1 MNEAVILISPGWKIN
16 KMKTK
21 SMFRVFS
28 LKALI
33 AIVCITVGFAGVT
46 KCNAQ
51 SIVGKWHR
59 TGATKFR
66 IDKATGK
73 ETPLFTAEQQKQ
85 YDQATDANE
94 CNELLEFKSN
104 NTYVSKVSA
113 KGVEPT
119 ERTEKYSLTGNN
131 LDMNIPLVLN
141 EKTTITIK
149 LLDTT
154 TMIWDL
160 VFMNK
165 LTRITY
171 KRI

>member
-1 MNEAVILISPGWKIN
+1 
-16 KMKTK
+16 MKTK
-21 SMFRVFS
+21 THKTFASKVM
-28 LKALI
+28 LI
-33 AIVCITVGFAGVT
+33 LICIIVGFSGFN
-46 KCNAQ
+46 KCEAQ

-59 TGATKFR
+59 TGTTQFR

-85 YDQATDANE
+85 YDQASNE
-94 CNELLEFKSN
+94 NEYNEQLEFKSN
-104 NTYVSKVSA
+104 NTYVSKIST
-113 KGVEPT
+113 KGSEPI
-119 ERTEKYSLTGNN
+119 EHTEKYSLTGNI
-131 LDMNIPLVLN
+131 LDLNIPLVHN

-149 LLDTT
+149 SLDAT

-171 KRI
+171 RRI

>member
-1 MNEAVILISPGWKIN
+1 
-16 KMKTK
+16 
-21 SMFRVFS
+21 
-28 LKALI
+28 
-33 AIVCITVGFAGVT
+33 
-46 KCNAQ
+46 
-51 SIVGKWHR
+51 
-59 TGATKFR
+59 
-66 IDKATGK
+66 
-73 ETPLFTAEQQKQ
+73 
-85 YDQATDANE
+85 
-94 CNELLEFKSN
+94 
-104 NTYVSKVSA
+104 VSA
-113 KGVEPT
+113 KGIEPT

-149 LLDTT
+149 SLDTT

>member
-1 MNEAVILISPGWKIN
+1 
-16 KMKTK
+16 MKTK
-21 SMFRVFS
+21 THKTFASKVM
-28 LKALI
+28 LI
-33 AIVCITVGFAGVT
+33 LICIIVGFSGFK
-46 KCNAQ
+46 KCDAQ

-59 TGATKFR
+59 TGTTQFR

-85 YDQATDANE
+85 YDQATNE
-94 CNELLEFKSN
+94 NEYDEQLEFKSN

-113 KGVEPT
+113 KGLEPT
-119 ERTEKYSLTGNN
+119 EHTEKYSLTGNI
-131 LDMNIPLVLN
+131 LDMNIPLVHN

-149 LLDTT
+149 SLDAT

-171 KRI
+171 RRI

>member
-1 MNEAVILISPGWKIN
+1 
-16 KMKTK
+16 MKTRTQK
-21 SMFRVFS
+21 DSI
-28 LKALI
+28 LKALLI
-33 AIVCITVGFAGVT
+33 ISGITFGFASLNN
-46 KCNAQ
+46 CDAQ

-59 TGATKFR
+59 TGTTQFR

-85 YDQATDANE
+85 YDQASDANE
-94 CNELLEFKSN
+94 YNEQLEFKSN

-113 KGVEPT
+113 KGSEPT
-119 ERTEKYSLTGNN
+119 EHTEKYSITGNI
-131 LDMNIPLVLN
+131 LDMNIQLVHN

-149 LLDTT
+149 SLDAT

>member
-1 MNEAVILISPGWKIN
+1 
-16 KMKTK
+16 MKTK

-28 LKALI
+28 LKALV
-33 AIVCITVGFAGVT
+33 AIVCITVGFAGFT

-59 TGATKFR
+59 TGATNFR

-85 YDQATDANE
+85 YDQATDENE
-94 CNELLEFKSN
+94 YNELLEFKSN

-113 KGVEPT
+113 KGKEPT
-119 ERTEKYSLTGNN
+119 EHTEKYSLSGNK
-131 LDMNIPLVLN
+131 LDMNIPPVHN

-149 LLDTT
+149 SIDAT

-160 VFMNK
+160 MFMGE
-165 LTRITY
+165 LTEVIYTRN
-171 KRI
+171 

>member
-1 MNEAVILISPGWKIN
+1 
-16 KMKTK
+16 MKTK
-21 SMFRVFS
+21 SIFTAFT
-28 LKALI
+28 LN
-33 AIVCITVGFAGVT
+33 AIVIIACITVGFSSFT

-51 SIVGKWHR
+51 SIVGKWQR
-59 TGATKFR
+59 TGTAKYR

-73 ETPLFTAEQQKQ
+73 EAPLFTAEQQKQ
-85 YDQATDANE
+85 YDQATAANE
-94 CNELLEFKSN
+94 YNELLEFKSN

-119 ERTEKYSLTGNN
+119 ERTEKYTLTGNN
-131 LDMNIPLVLN
+131 LDMNIPLVFN

-149 LLDTT
+149 SLDNT

>member
-1 MNEAVILISPGWKIN
+1 MKI
-16 KMKTK
+16 K
-21 SMFRVFS
+21 SIYSAFS
-28 LKALI
+28 LKALFVTI
-33 AIVCITVGFAGVT
+33 CLMAGLAGFA

-59 TGATKFR
+59 TGTTQFR
-66 IDKATGK
+66 IDKTTGK

-85 YDQATDANE
+85 YDQASEANKY
-94 CNELLEFKSN
+94 NEQLEFKSN
-104 NTYVSKVSA
+104 NTYVSRVSA
-113 KGVEPT
+113 DGLEPT
-119 ERTEKYSLTGNN
+119 EHTEKYSITGNI
-131 LDMNIPLVLN
+131 LDLNIPFVHN

-149 LLDTT
+149 SLDTN

-160 VFMNK
+160 VFMDK

>member
-1 MNEAVILISPGWKIN
+1 MKI
-16 KMKTK
+16 K
-21 SMFRVFS
+21 SIFTAFT
-28 LKALI
+28 LKAIVII
-33 AIVCITVGFAGVT
+33 ACITVGFSSFT
-46 KCNAQ
+46 KCDAQ

-59 TGATKFR
+59 TDATKFR

-73 ETPLFTAEQQKQ
+73 ETPLFTAEQRKQ

-94 CNELLEFKSN
+94 YNELLEFKSN
-104 NTYVSKVSA
+104 NTYISKVSA
-113 KGVEPT
+113 KGIEPT

-149 LLDTT
+149 SLDTT

>member
-1 MNEAVILISPGWKIN
+1 
-16 KMKTK
+16 MKTK
-21 SMFRVFS
+21 SMFNVFS
-28 LKALI
+28 LKVLLGI
-33 AIVCITVGFAGVT
+33 ACITVGFAGLN

-59 TGATKFR
+59 TGTSQFK

-73 ETPLFTAEQQKQ
+73 ETPLLTAEQQKQ
-85 YDQATDANE
+85 YDQASEANKY
-94 CNELLEFKSN
+94 NEQLEFKSN
-104 NTYVSKVSA
+104 NTYVSRVSA
-113 KGVEPT
+113 EGLEET
-119 ERTEKYSLTGNN
+119 EHTEKYSITGNI
-131 LDMNIPLVLN
+131 LDLNIPFVHN

-149 LLDTT
+149 SLDAT

-171 KRI
+171 KRL

>member
-1 MNEAVILISPGWKIN
+1 
-16 KMKTK
+16 MKTR
-21 SMFRVFS
+21 SIFTSFV
-28 LKALI
+28 LKAF
-33 AIVCITVGFAGVT
+33 IVITCITGFAGI
-46 KCNAQ
+46 KCDAQ
-51 SIVGKWHR
+51 SIIGKWHR
-59 TGATKFR
+59 AGTLSFK

-73 ETPLFTAEQQKQ
+73 ETPALTPAQQKQ
-85 YDQATDANE
+85 YDDATAANE
-94 CNELLEFKSN
+94 YNEVLEFKSN

-119 ERTEKYSLTGNN
+119 ERTEKYSLTGNK
-131 LDMNIPLVLN
+131 LDLNIPLVLH

-149 LLDTT
+149 SLDAN
-154 TMIWDL
+154 TMVWDL

>member
-1 MNEAVILISPGWKIN
+1 
-16 KMKTK
+16 MKTK
-21 SMFRVFS
+21 TLNAFILKS
-28 LKALI
+28 LLI
-33 AIVCITVGFAGVT
+33 ISSITFGFAGFT
-46 KCNAQ
+46 KCDAQ
-51 SIVGKWHR
+51 SILGKWHR
-59 TGATKFR
+59 TGTTKFR

-85 YDQATDANE
+85 YDQATEANE
-94 CNELLEFKSN
+94 YNELLEFKSN

-113 KGVEPT
+113 KGTDPT

-131 LDMNIPLVLN
+131 LDLNIPLVQN

-149 LLDTT
+149 SIDAT

>member
-1 MNEAVILISPGWKIN
+1 
-16 KMKTK
+16 MKTK
-21 SMFRVFS
+21 SMFRAFS

-33 AIVCITVGFAGVT
+33 AIACITVGFAGFT
-46 KCNAQ
+46 KCDAQ

-59 TGATKFR
+59 TGTTSFK

-85 YDQATDANE
+85 YDAATAENE
-94 CNELLEFKSN
+94 YNELLEFKSN
-104 NTYVSKVSA
+104 NTFISNISA
-113 KGVEPT
+113 KGMKPT
-119 ERTEKYSLTGNN
+119 QRTEKYSLSGNN
-131 LDMNIPLVLN
+131 LDMNIPLVRN

-149 LLDTT
+149 SLDAA
-154 TMIWDL
+154 TMVWDL

>member
-1 MNEAVILISPGWKIN
+1 
-16 KMKTK
+16 MKTRTQK
-21 SMFRVFS
+21 DFI
-28 LKALI
+28 LKAFLI
-33 AIVCITVGFAGVT
+33 ISGITFGFASLNN
-46 KCNAQ
+46 CDAQ

-59 TGATKFR
+59 TGTTQFK

-85 YDQATDANE
+85 YDQASSANE
-94 CNELLEFKSN
+94 YNEQLEFKAN

-113 KGVEPT
+113 KGLDPT
-119 ERTEKYSLTGNN
+119 EHTEKYSLTGNI
-131 LDMNIPLVLN
+131 LDLNIPLVRN

-149 LLDTT
+149 SIDAT

-160 VFMNK
+160 MFMNK

>member
-1 MNEAVILISPGWKIN
+1 
-16 KMKTK
+16 MKTK
-21 SMFRVFS
+21 SMF
-28 LKALI
+28 KAFTFKDLLI
-33 AIVCITVGFAGVT
+33 FTCIFIGFAGFT
-46 KCNAQ
+46 KCDAQ

-94 CNELLEFKSN
+94 YNELLEFKSN

-119 ERTEKYSLTGNN
+119 EHTEKYSLSGNK
-131 LDMNIPLVLN
+131 LDMNIPLVFH

-149 LLDTT
+149 SLDAN
-154 TMIWDL
+154 TMVWDL